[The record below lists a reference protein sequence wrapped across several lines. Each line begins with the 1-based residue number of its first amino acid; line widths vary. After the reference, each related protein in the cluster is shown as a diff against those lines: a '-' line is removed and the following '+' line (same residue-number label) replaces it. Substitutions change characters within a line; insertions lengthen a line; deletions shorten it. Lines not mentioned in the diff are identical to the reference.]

1 MPKRIALFANG
12 KVGLEIAR
20 FLAEQEDEVV
30 VLSLANQYPT
40 FDYEIEKALSDNLEL
55 RKYFGDLR
63 NDIEDFKKILNSTQV
78 DTIITVYWPYLLP
91 TEILNSNI
99 LTINFHPALLPLN
112 RGWYPHVHNI
122 LDGSPAGVT
131 LHKIS
136 DRPDEGDIWLQKEVP
151 TYPWDLASDLYTRLQ
166 SEIFSLFT
174 SNWHLISSGKIDSFP
189 QPKDKG
195 NYHSKNEI
203 EKLDYLDLNRSYKV
217 SELLNLLRART
228 FGENG
233 FAYFVH
239 EGQRIK
245 VRLEFKR
252 EDV

>member
-1 MPKRIALFANG
+1 MPRRIALFANG
-12 KVGLEIAR
+12 KVGLEIAQ
-20 FLAEQEDEVV
+20 FLAKQEDEVV
-30 VLSLANQYPT
+30 ILSLAEQYPT
-40 FDYEIEKALSDNLEL
+40 FDYEIEKVFSDNLEL
-55 RKYFGDLR
+55 SKNYGDLR
-63 NDIEDFKKILNSTQV
+63 HNIEDFQKMLKSTRV

-91 TEILNSNI
+91 SLILDPQI
-99 LTINFHPALLPLN
+99 LTVNFHPALLPLN

-136 DRPDEGDIWLQKEVP
+136 ERTDEGDIWLQKEVP

-174 SNWHLISSGKIDSFP
+174 SNWHLIRAGKIETFP
-189 QPKDKG
+189 QLQDKG

-203 EKLDYLDLNRSYKV
+203 EKLDYLDLTRSYKV

-239 EGQRIK
+239 EGERIK

-252 EDV
+252 EDI